1 MILPFDV
8 VPSASTAGVYFEK
21 YGSFFTSLVRSAS
34 WPLSPSVRASVN
46 GTSNTVGSVP
56 AASFAANV
64 GPVHWYST
72 GLTLIDG
79 FAFSNSATCALNWSI
94 AACVLPGMRE
104 ATLMVTVF
112 VDEPTAAAVAQTAS
126 RPTAATA
133 AAKRLDFIALP
144 FLVRRWTW
152 FAPGSARRW
161 GHGERRLLRGRC
173 SRARARPQPGGEP
186 GRGRSWSGRR
196 SAGRA

>member
-34 WPLSPSVRASVN
+34 WPFSPSVRASVN

-79 FAFSNSATCALNWSI
+79 FAFSNSATWALNCAI
-94 AACVLPGMRE
+94 AALVLPGISD
-104 ATLMVTVF
+104 ATLIVTVCDAPF
-112 VDEPTAAAVAQTAS
+112 DAFLAAALEMVETAS
-126 RPTAATA
+126 TAATA
-133 AAKRLDFIALP
+133 TIAAVRMDFSVLPLDFIVLS
-144 FLVRRWTW
+144 FL
-152 FAPGSARRW
+152 
-161 GHGERRLLRGRC
+161 
-173 SRARARPQPGGEP
+173 
-186 GRGRSWSGRR
+186 
-196 SAGRA
+196 